1 MQPMLLSTIA
11 EAVGGRL
18 EDAPDPHLIVDQP
31 AVFDSRKAKAGALF
45 IALAGNT
52 ADGHDYARAAVKN
65 GAVAALTTRP
75 AGVPAIVV
83 DDGVLAAFA
92 RLGHHLVRHGLTDTQ
107 VIAITGSAGKT
118 STKDLI
124 AQLLPAA
131 GPTVATPQSFNNE
144 IGLPLTI
151 TMADRATR
159 YLVLEMGARGIGHI
173 RDLTRIAPPHISVV
187 TNVGTA
193 HVGEFGGRDNIAQ
206 AKGEIV
212 EALPGGGLAVLNADD
227 PLVRAM
233 ANRTRARIVTYG
245 LAPEATVRA
254 ADITLNDQ
262 GQPSYTL
269 HTPEGSAH
277 VHLQFVGEPQVYNS
291 LAAAA
296 VARETGLPLSRI
308 AALLSAATPQSRWR
322 METHTRADNVTIVND
337 AYNANPDSMRSSLDA
352 LAAMARGHG
361 QRAIAVLGQMNELGE
376 DARTAHEDVGR
387 HAATLNLDQVI
398 VVGGDEAGWM
408 QKAASNAGAHAL
420 HLPDQETAL
429 QLLRSTLQPGD
440 VVLVKA
446 SRGVQL
452 QELAEALLQPD
463 PGPASAYGLF

>member
-1 MQPMLLSTIA
+1 MLLSAIA

-18 EDAPDPHLIVDQP
+18 EDAPDPHLIVNQP
-31 AVFDSRKAKAGALF
+31 AVFDSREAKDGALF

-75 AGVPAIVV
+75 VGVPAIVV
-83 DDGVLAAFA
+83 DDDVLAAFG
-92 RLGHHLVRHGLTDTQ
+92 RLGHHLVRSALTDTQ
-107 VIAITGSAGKT
+107 VVAITGSAGKT

-254 ADITLNDQ
+254 ADVTLNDQ

-269 HTPEGSAH
+269 HTPEGSAV

-308 AALLSAATPQSRWR
+308 AALLSAATTQSRWR

-352 LAAMARGHG
+352 LAAMARGQG

-376 DARTAHEDVGR
+376 DAHAAHEDVGR

-408 QKAASNAGAHAL
+408 QKAASNAGAHAV
-420 HLPDQETAL
+420 HLPDQERAL

-463 PGPASAYGLF
+463 PGPAGA